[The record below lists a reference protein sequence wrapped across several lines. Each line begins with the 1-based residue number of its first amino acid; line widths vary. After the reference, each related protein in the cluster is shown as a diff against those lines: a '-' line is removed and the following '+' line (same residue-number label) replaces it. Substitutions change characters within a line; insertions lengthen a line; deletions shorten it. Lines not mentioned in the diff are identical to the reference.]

1 MILNEEEKLK
11 LLEEIDLNAIEL
23 IQKRQI
29 VADMSNALSNKKS
42 RYKSLKRDI
51 KMLDEKALFLKQSLK
66 EKEDELDILR
76 EQIIIRD

>member
-42 RYKSLKRDI
+42 RYKSPKRDI